1 MLNILAIETSCDE
14 TALAVVREDKEIIFS
29 RTISQISKHVEYGG
43 IVPEVAS
50 RSHLDDLDELLDE
63 FMALSEFSYH
73 DIDAI
78 AVTAGP
84 GLIGGL
90 IVGVMYAKALAV
102 TLKKPLIAVN
112 HLEGH
117 ALTCRL
123 TNNVQYPFL
132 LLLVSGGHS
141 QILLVKAVN
150 NYTKFGTTLD
160 DAVGEAFDKTA
171 KMLGLDYPGGPQIEA
186 RAKLGDEN
194 KYKFPRPLMG
204 KGMDMSFSGLKTAVL
219 RQIEKIGILTNSD
232 INDICASFQKA
243 VADVLSDKVLRS
255 VSEFN
260 KLYGPEV
267 PRHFVLSGGV
277 AANQFIC
284 NALKEIVESHG
295 FSFAAPPMNLCG
307 DNAVMIAWAAIERY
321 RAHLIDDI
329 SFKPRSRWNLETM

>member
-1 MLNILAIETSCDE
+1 MLNVLAIETSCDE
-14 TALAVVREDKEIIFS
+14 TALAVVREDKEIIYS
-29 RTISQISKHVEYGG
+29 RTISQVNKHIDYGG

-50 RSHLDDLDELLDE
+50 RSHLDDLDQLLDE

-90 IVGVMYAKALAV
+90 IVGVMYAKALSV

-141 QILLVKAVN
+141 QILLVKDVN
-150 NYTKFGTTLD
+150 DYTKFGTTLD

-171 KMLGLDYPGGPQIEA
+171 KMLGLDYPGGPQIEE
-186 RAKLGDEN
+186 RAKKGNPN
-194 KYKFPRPLMG
+194 KYKFPRPLIG
-204 KGMDMSFSGLKTAVL
+204 KGMDLSFSGLKTAVL
-219 RQIEKIGILTNSD
+219 RQVEKIGILTNGD
-232 INDICASFQKA
+232 INDICASFQQA
-243 VADVLSDKVLRS
+243 VTDVLSDKVLRAI
-255 VSEFN
+255 SEFD
-260 KLYGPEV
+260 KLYGTGV
-267 PRHFVLSGGV
+267 LRHFVLSGGV

-284 NALKEIVESHG
+284 SALKEIVQNSG
-295 FSFAAPPMNLCG
+295 FSFAAPPISLCG

-321 RAHLIDDI
+321 KSHLIDDI